1 MCNACGFS
9 CCAHDGF
16 DGCGCDCD
24 HWLCRSTRCGG
35 CGYRIDL
42 FDDDCAC
49 WTDDEPA
56 ANSGSRGES

>member
-24 HWLCRSTRCGG
+24 EWMCRSTRCGG
-35 CGYRIDL
+35 CGQRVDL

-56 ANSGSRGES
+56 LNGGRSEP